1 MQNVQGCLF
10 FYLFLPLKI
19 RVRIRS
25 TISATPDMHRT
36 KMIPLILSF
45 VRGARA
51 VKKHVKYERI
61 FMITSDV
68 MLLCTAKIL

>member
-1 MQNVQGCLF
+1 
-10 FYLFLPLKI
+10 
-19 RVRIRS
+19 
-25 TISATPDMHRT
+25 MHRT

-51 VKKHVKYERI
+51 VKKHVKYEII

>member
-1 MQNVQGCLF
+1 MQNYARLAFLLF
-10 FYLFLPLKI
+10 ILPLKI

-51 VKKHVKYERI
+51 VKKHVKYEII

-68 MLLCTAKIL
+68 MLL

>member
-10 FYLFLPLKI
+10 CYLFLPLKI

-25 TISATPDMHRT
+25 TISAAPDMHRT
-36 KMIPLILSF
+36 KIIPLILSF
-45 VRGARA
+45 VNGARA
-51 VKKHVKYERI
+51 VKKYVKYEII

-68 MLLCTAKIL
+68 MLL

>member
-1 MQNVQGCLF
+1 MQNYARLPFCYLF
-10 FYLFLPLKI
+10 FPLKI

-25 TISATPDMHRT
+25 TISAAPDMHRT
-36 KMIPLILSF
+36 KIIPLILSF

-51 VKKHVKYERI
+51 VEKHVKYERI

-68 MLLCTAKIL
+68 MLL